1 MSGDVTQISIPK
13 CYPPSINPHQS
24 GGRFLFFQ
32 FFIFYNET
40 PPRAVRSLTTPAVR
54 RLDTRHHLSPRPPS
68 PCGDLCPVYQC
79 TVFPQLCPAFRCIT
93 QRKILHEIAA
103 LKQSLFVLSGKRPCS
118 EMRVLRYAISL
129 MACTRICFGL
139 PDLVGINSEGNAL
152 IEMAANLPLLQ
163 RLTGAYFMRQF
174 ILTLLLILKF
184 TN

>member
-13 CYPPSINPHQS
+13 CYPPSISRDQAGPYVDYT
-24 GGRFLFFQ
+24 GIPLIGTGFAKFLILIHEFSRNTAPFFFQ
-32 FFIFYNET
+32 
-40 PPRAVRSLTTPAVR
+40 PRLKTGNTARNLVRDRA
-54 RLDTRHHLSPRPPS
+54 
-68 PCGDLCPVYQC
+68 GI
-79 TVFPQLCPAFRCIT
+79 RCIT
-93 QRKILHEIAA
+93 QRKILHEIAD

-118 EMRVLRYAISL
+118 EMRVLRYAASL

-174 ILTLLLILKF
+174 MLTLLHIFKF